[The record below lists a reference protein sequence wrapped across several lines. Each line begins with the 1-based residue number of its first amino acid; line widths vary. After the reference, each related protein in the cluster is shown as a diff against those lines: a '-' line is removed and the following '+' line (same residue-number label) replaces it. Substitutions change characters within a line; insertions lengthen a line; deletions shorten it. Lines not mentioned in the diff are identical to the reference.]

1 MTPARRTY
9 LKNIMDLA
17 WGLYRAELNGPC
29 PRTFANALSG
39 AWAWTKRQAAAAKPA
54 WANGTHSRTLYLASP
69 VQSPIRRATVGPYA
83 FDRSYRAGRL
93 TSRLGA

>member
-54 WANGTHSRTLYLASP
+54 WANGTHSPHPLPREPGAKP
-69 VQSPIRRATVGPYA
+69 DPPRH
-83 FDRSYRAGRL
+83 GRPL
-93 TSRLGA
+93 RL